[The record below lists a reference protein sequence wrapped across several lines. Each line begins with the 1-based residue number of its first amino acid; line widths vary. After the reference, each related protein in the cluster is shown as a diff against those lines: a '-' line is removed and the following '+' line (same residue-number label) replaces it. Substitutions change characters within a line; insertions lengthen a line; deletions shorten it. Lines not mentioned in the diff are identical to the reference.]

1 MIPLK
6 KNYSEHY
13 KILKS
18 EFPPKLIDLISAK
31 EDIIV
36 SSPIVSSPTT
46 NPLLKHQSKN
56 IRRFKSGKLRILY
69 ALSVESADLWGCEP
83 SDPEI
88 MFLYVGLRNNNTY
101 DDAYKYLS
109 SHW

>member
-1 MIPLK
+1 MK

-31 EDIIV
+31 EEI
-36 SSPIVSSPTT
+36 IVSSPTT
-46 NPLLKHQSKN
+46 NPLLKQQSKN

-109 SHW
+109 SH